1 MRISND
7 SKRVERL
14 AQAGNPFGGGRSTGA
29 RGRSRLATGALL
41 ALAMGAT
48 PTFAIAGDASAADSY
63 TTLGSTTSR
72 GSAQFLLVRDGWA
85 RTYLRLGLSSLPAGT
100 VGADVSKATLRLWV
114 DSTIRP
120 GTFDVV
126 QVTGAWSEGT
136 LTGMNEPAL
145 GVTIASGV
153 PITAQD
159 SQSFVDVDVTSM
171 VQSWLDGAPNLGVC
185 LVGANGAYFRIDS
198 KENSKTSHPAT
209 LEVFLVGG
217 GSTLQGPVG
226 PQGPAGAD
234 GAPGPVG
241 PQGPIGPAGVD
252 GASGPMGPIGPTG
265 PTGPTGPMGP
275 MGPTGADGAP
285 GAQGPAGPAG
295 ADGIRGLQGLPGP
308 QGPIGATGADGA
320 VGPMGPQ
327 SPAGPIGAP
336 GAQGPAGA
344 DGATGPMGPA
354 GPQGPMGATGA
365 DGAAGPMGPQGPA
378 GPIGAPGAQGPA
390 GATGPQGPVG
400 ATGPQG
406 AQGPIGLTGAV
417 GATGAAGP
425 AGPQGPQGSAGTDGA
440 WTFLGSAVLAAN
452 ATDLTISGLPNRPSL
467 RIEVR
472 IAGYSATSNARLR
485 FNGDVANDYAYSAVN
500 NGSTPTT
507 GTSQSGIRVAEAN
520 YTGPSYF
527 TATIRNVA
535 TQSKMVVIEGLV
547 GTESALTVPTTTDVR
562 GLWADTT
569 NAISSITVNSGGA
582 VTLLAGTEIRV
593 WGSL

>member
-1 MRISND
+1 
-7 SKRVERL
+7 
-14 AQAGNPFGGGRSTGA
+14 
-29 RGRSRLATGALL
+29 
-41 ALAMGAT
+41 
-48 PTFAIAGDASAADSY
+48 
-63 TTLGSTTSR
+63 
-72 GSAQFLLVRDGWA
+72 
-85 RTYLRLGLSSLPAGT
+85 
-100 VGADVSKATLRLWV
+100 
-114 DSTIRP
+114 
-120 GTFDVV
+120 
-126 QVTGAWSEGT
+126 
-136 LTGMNEPAL
+136 
-145 GVTIASGV
+145 
-153 PITAQD
+153 
-159 SQSFVDVDVTSM
+159 
-171 VQSWLDGAPNLGVC
+171 
-185 LVGANGAYFRIDS
+185 
-198 KENSKTSHPAT
+198 
-209 LEVFLVGG
+209 
-217 GSTLQGPVG
+217 
-226 PQGPAGAD
+226 
-234 GAPGPVG
+234 
-241 PQGPIGPAGVD
+241 
-252 GASGPMGPIGPTG
+252 
-265 PTGPTGPMGP
+265 
-275 MGPTGADGAP
+275 
-285 GAQGPAGPAG
+285 
-295 ADGIRGLQGLPGP
+295 
-308 QGPIGATGADGA
+308 
-320 VGPMGPQ
+320 
-327 SPAGPIGAP
+327 
-336 GAQGPAGA
+336 
-344 DGATGPMGPA
+344 
-354 GPQGPMGATGA
+354 
-365 DGAAGPMGPQGPA
+365 MGPQGPA

-390 GATGPQGPVG
+390 GADGAKGPVG

-406 AQGPIGLTGAV
+406 AQGPIGLTGAA

-425 AGPQGPQGSAGTDGA
+425 AGPQGPQGPQGPAGTDGA